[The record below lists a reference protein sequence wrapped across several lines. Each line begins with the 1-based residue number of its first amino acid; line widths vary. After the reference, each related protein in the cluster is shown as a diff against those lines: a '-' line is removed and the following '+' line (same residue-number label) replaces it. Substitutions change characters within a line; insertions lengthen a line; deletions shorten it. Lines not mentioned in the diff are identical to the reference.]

1 MMAPQGGEGGGFGRA
16 RRELL
21 SSLKN
26 EACSVQILSPK
37 TKDVVFKG
45 LSESFGYGGGGE
57 RKMKK
62 KKKKKKNVERSERMG
77 GLERE

>member
-1 MMAPQGGEGGGFGRA
+1 M
-16 RRELL
+16 
-21 SSLKN
+21 
-26 EACSVQILSPK
+26 
-37 TKDVVFKG
+37 VFKG

-62 KKKKKKNVERSERMG
+62 KKKKKKKNVERSERMG